1 MTISTIILLV
11 AASMLPALIA
21 SVGRFFREKDLLS
34 FTLVFLCS
42 ILEATLIS
50 AFFHADYMMS
60 PFDMYGQS
68 IHGYQNYIYL
78 ASLSAS
84 VILGLMMFVAVRIID
99 KQHVWKWI
107 LCSFA
112 LFLLVILFIGIAI
125 SMATGC
131 SFDQGFYA
139 ACCGVM
145 GAGGVAWGL
154 TYKEICVIGNIY
166 MEAGICLLSAL
177 WFSWSTIK
185 VFRQRR
191 SVSSGLLMSA
201 GILYGLAYLIGF
213 CMICRHYALPLEHA
227 FDLCY
232 HELIVLAS
240 DWHTTYNNVNYMIF
254 ILLFLVLTIG
264 NILFASRLLRIS
276 NKKTVN

>member
-1 MTISTIILLV
+1 MSITTSILLA

-21 SVGRFFREKDLLS
+21 SVGRYFREKDLFS
-34 FTLVFLCS
+34 FTLVFLCGM
-42 ILEATLIS
+42 LEATLIS

-60 PFDMYGQS
+60 LFDKYGQS
-68 IHGYQNYIYL
+68 IHSYQKYICF
-78 ASLSAS
+78 ASLSGCI
-84 VILGLMMFVAVRIID
+84 ILSLMMFATVRIID

-107 LCSFA
+107 LGAFT
-112 LFLLVILFIGIAI
+112 LFLLVIMLIGIAI

-131 SFDQGFYA
+131 SFDQGFFA

-177 WFSWSTIK
+177 WLTWATIK
-185 VFRQRR
+185 IFRQRR
-191 SVSSGLLMSA
+191 TVSRGLLMSV
-201 GILYGLAYLIGF
+201 GILYSLVYLIGF
-213 CMICRHYALPLEHA
+213 WMIYRHYAMPLEKA

-232 HELIVLAS
+232 HELIVLAL

-276 NKKTVN
+276 YKKTVN

>member
-1 MTISTIILLV
+1 MSITTSILLA

-21 SVGRFFREKDLLS
+21 SVGRYFREKDLLS
-34 FTLVFLCS
+34 FALVFLCGM
-42 ILEATLIS
+42 LEATLIS

-60 PFDMYGQS
+60 LFDKYGQL
-68 IHGYQNYIYL
+68 IHSYQKYICF
-78 ASLSAS
+78 ASLSGCI
-84 VILGLMMFVAVRIID
+84 ILSLMMFATVRIID

-107 LCSFA
+107 MGAFA
-112 LFLLVILFIGIAI
+112 LFLLVIMMMGIAI

-131 SFDQGFYA
+131 SINQGFFA

-185 VFRQRR
+185 IFRQRR
-191 SVSSGLLMSA
+191 TVSRGLFMSA

-213 CMICRHYALPLEHA
+213 CMICRHYAMPLEKA

-240 DWHTTYNNVNYMIF
+240 DWHTTYNNVNYLIF
-254 ILLFLVLTIG
+254 ILLFLVLTLG
-264 NILFASRLLRIS
+264 NILVASCLLRIS
-276 NKKTVN
+276 HKKTGN

>member
-1 MTISTIILLV
+1 MSITTSILLA

-21 SVGRFFREKDLLS
+21 SVGRYFREKDLFS
-34 FTLVFLCS
+34 FTLVFLCGM
-42 ILEATLIS
+42 LEATLIS

-60 PFDMYGQS
+60 LFDKYGQS
-68 IHGYQNYIYL
+68 IHSYQKYICF
-78 ASLSAS
+78 ASLSGCI
-84 VILGLMMFVAVRIID
+84 ILSLMMFATVRILD

-107 LCSFA
+107 LGAFT
-112 LFLLVILFIGIAI
+112 LFLLVIMLIGIAI

-131 SFDQGFYA
+131 SFDQGFFA

-177 WFSWSTIK
+177 WLTWATIK
-185 VFRQRR
+185 IFRQRR
-191 SVSSGLLMSA
+191 TVSRGLLMSV
-201 GILYGLAYLIGF
+201 GILYSLVYLIGF
-213 CMICRHYALPLEHA
+213 WMIYRHYAMPLEKA

-232 HELIVLAS
+232 HELIVLAL

-276 NKKTVN
+276 YKKTVN

>member
-1 MTISTIILLV
+1 MSITTSILLA

-34 FTLVFLCS
+34 FSLVFLCGM
-42 ILEATLIS
+42 LEATFIS

-60 PFDMYGQS
+60 LLVTYGLP
-68 IHGYQNYIYL
+68 IHNHLSYICV
-78 ASLSAS
+78 ASLSGCI
-84 VILGLMMFVAVRIID
+84 ILSLMMFANVRFIE
-99 KQHVWKWI
+99 KQYVWKWI
-107 LCSFA
+107 LGAFV
-112 LFLLVILFIGIAI
+112 LLLLVIIIIGIAV
-125 SMATGC
+125 SMATGL
-131 SFDQGFYA
+131 SFDQGFFA

-145 GAGGVAWGL
+145 GASGVAWGL

-201 GILYGLAYLIGF
+201 GILYGLINLIGF
-213 CMICRHYALPLEHA
+213 WMICSHYAMPLEKA

-240 DWHTTYNNVNYMIF
+240 DWHTTYNNVNYLIF
-254 ILLFLVLTIG
+254 ILLFLVLTLG
-264 NILFASRLLRIS
+264 NILVANCLLRIS
-276 NKKTVN
+276 YKKTGN

>member
-1 MTISTIILLV
+1 MSITTSILLA

-34 FTLVFLCS
+34 FSLVFLCGM
-42 ILEATLIS
+42 LEATFIS

-60 PFDMYGQS
+60 LLDTYGLP
-68 IHGYQNYIYL
+68 IHNHLSYICV
-78 ASLSAS
+78 ASLSGCI
-84 VILGLMMFVAVRIID
+84 ILSLMMFVAVRIID

-107 LCSFA
+107 MGAFA
-112 LFLLVILFIGIAI
+112 LFILVIMMMGIAI

-131 SFDQGFYA
+131 SINQGFFA

-177 WFSWSTIK
+177 WLTWATIK
-185 VFRQRR
+185 IFRQRR
-191 SVSSGLLMSA
+191 TVSSGLLMSA
-201 GILYGLAYLIGF
+201 NHPKAMQIGHA
-213 CMICRHYALPLEHA
+213 IRDACRH
-227 FDLCY
+227 
-232 HELIVLAS
+232 
-240 DWHTTYNNVNYMIF
+240 
-254 ILLFLVLTIG
+254 
-264 NILFASRLLRIS
+264 
-276 NKKTVN
+276 

>member
-1 MTISTIILLV
+1 MAITTYILLA
-11 AASMLPALIA
+11 AASLLPALA
-21 SVGRFFREKDLLS
+21 TSAGRCFREKDLISFSLLS
-34 FTLVFLCS
+34 LCV
-42 ILEATLIS
+42 IWEATMIS
-50 AFFHADYMMS
+50 AFFHADYMMALL
-60 PFDMYGQS
+60 DKYGQS
-68 IHGYQNYIYL
+68 IRSYYSYICV
-78 ASLSAS
+78 ASL
-84 VILGLMMFVAVRIID
+84 LGCLLVSLMLLLTVRYMK
-99 KQHVWKWI
+99 KQHALKWI
-107 LCSFA
+107 IGVFA
-112 LFLLVILFIGIAI
+112 LFLFAILIIGICI
-125 SMATGC
+125 SLVTGV
-131 SFDQGFYA
+131 SLDQGFFA

-145 GAGGVAWGL
+145 GASGVAWGL

-213 CMICRHYALPLEHA
+213 CMICRHYAMPLEKA

-276 NKKTVN
+276 YKKTGN

>member
-1 MTISTIILLV
+1 MSITTSILLA

-34 FTLVFLCS
+34 FTLVFLCGM
-42 ILEATLIS
+42 LEATFIS
-50 AFFHADYMMS
+50 AFFHADYMIS
-60 PFDMYGQS
+60 LFDKYGQS
-68 IHGYQNYIYL
+68 IHGYQNYICF
-78 ASLSAS
+78 ASLSGCIIFS
-84 VILGLMMFVAVRIID
+84 LIMFATVRFIE
-99 KQHVWKWI
+99 KQYVWKWI
-107 LCSFA
+107 LGAFV
-112 LFLLVILFIGIAI
+112 LFLLVIVLLGIAI

-131 SFDQGFYA
+131 SFDQGFFA

-166 MEAGICLLSAL
+166 MEAGLCLLSAL
-177 WFSWSTIK
+177 WLTWSTIK
-185 VFRQRR
+185 IFRQRR
-191 SVSSGLLMSA
+191 TVSSGLLMSA
-201 GILYGLAYLIGF
+201 GILYGLINLIGF
-213 CMICRHYALPLEHA
+213 WMICSHYAMPLEKA

-240 DWHTTYNNVNYMIF
+240 DWHTTYNNVNYLIF

-276 NKKTVN
+276 YKKAGN